1 MAPHNTKKRKRAEN
15 SSNDNDLDTSKPT
28 AIFEPGQGRA
38 YTLSVALP
46 GSIIAKYEKYLP
58 LPDSLHSRFTSAQSQ
73 DLKATLAGQIARA
86 LAVFCVDEV
95 VIFDD
100 GQGKPLNQ
108 HSSTQSHQYNGQ
120 GDSGYSGSS
129 DPNYFL
135 MHLLSYLETPPHLRM
150 HLFPLHPDLRTAGTL
165 PSLDMPHHLRA
176 HEWCQYR
183 EGVTIEDLQR
193 NGNEVVEEQGKKKKK
208 RKSTESSAVTTSLV
222 NAGFKTP
229 ISIPASIPPH
239 TRVTLKFPSSR
250 PPPDF
255 QTAELIAEA
264 VAPSAPREE
273 AGYYWGYAVRAA
285 SSLSNV
291 FTECS
296 YDGGYD
302 LTFGTSERGVPLTSL
317 ATASPEES
325 PIPEFKH
332 MLVVFGGVAGLEVAV
347 KADPE
352 LAGIGVTQPEKL
364 FDHWVNL
371 CPGQGSRTIRME
383 EAVWLGLMG
392 LRNVVLDRGIK
403 S

>member
-1 MAPHNTKKRKRAEN
+1 MTNKSQKRKRDEPRTKH
-15 SSNDNDLDTSKPT
+15 NDSDTSKPS

-38 YTLSVALP
+38 YTLSIALP
-46 GSIIAKYEKYLP
+46 GSIIAN
-58 LPDSLHSRFTSAQSQ
+58 AQSQ

-100 GQGKPLNQ
+100 GQGNPRNH
-108 HSSTQSHQYNGQ
+108 HSATQPYQQNGH
-120 GDSGYSGSS
+120 GDAGYTGYA

-135 MHLLSYLETPPHLRM
+135 AHLLSYLETPPHLRM
-150 HLFPLHPDLRTAGTL
+150 HLFPLHADLRTAGTL

-176 HEWCQYR
+176 HEWCRYR
-183 EGVTIEDLQR
+183 EGVAVEDVQR
-193 NGNEVVEEQGKKKKK
+193 NSNEAVEEQGKKKKK
-208 RKSTESSAVTTSLV
+208 RKSGGGGDEVATSLV

-229 ISIPASIPPH
+229 VSIPTAIPPH
-239 TRVTLKFPSSR
+239 TRVTLKFAAST
-250 PPPDF
+250 PPADF
-255 QTAELIAEA
+255 QTAQLAAEA

-285 SSLSNV
+285 SSLSSV
-291 FTECS
+291 FTECT

-302 LTFGTSERGVPLTSL
+302 LTVGTSERGVPLSSL
-317 ATASPEES
+317 AATALKES
-325 PIPEFKH
+325 PVPEFKH
-332 MLVVFGGVAGLEVAV
+332 MLIVFGGVAGLEVAV

-352 LAGIGVTQPEKL
+352 LAGMGVMQPEKL

-371 CPGQGSRTIRME
+371 CPGQGSRTIRTE

-392 LRNVVLDRGIK
+392 LRGVVLDRGIK

>member
-1 MAPHNTKKRKRAEN
+1 M
-15 SSNDNDLDTSKPT
+15 S
-28 AIFEPGQGRA
+28 
-38 YTLSVALP
+38 
-46 GSIIAKYEKYLP
+46 
-58 LPDSLHSRFTSAQSQ
+58 HSYSGAQSQ

-100 GQGKPLNQ
+100 GQGKPQ
-108 HSSTQSHQYNGQ
+108 TQQNGQ
-120 GDSGYSGSS
+120 GDSGYSGYS

-183 EGVTIEDLQR
+183 EGVTIEDPQR
-193 NGNEVVEEQGKKKKK
+193 NGIDVTEEKGKKKKK
-208 RKSTESSAVTTSLV
+208 RKSADSSATATSLV

-229 ISIPASIPPH
+229 VSIPTFIPPH
-239 TRVTLKFPSSR
+239 TRVTLKFPSSN

-255 QTAELIAEA
+255 QTADLTAEA

-273 AGYYWGYAVRAA
+273 AGYYWGYAVRAV

-291 FTECS
+291 FTECT

-302 LTFGTSERGVPLTSL
+302 LTFGTSERGVPLSSISK
-317 ATASPEES
+317 ASTETPA
-325 PIPEFKH
+325 IPEFKH

-352 LAGIGVTQPEKL
+352 LVGMGVTQPEKL

-371 CPGQGSRTIRME
+371 CPGQGSRTIRTE

-392 LRNVVLDRGIK
+392 LRDVVLDRGIK